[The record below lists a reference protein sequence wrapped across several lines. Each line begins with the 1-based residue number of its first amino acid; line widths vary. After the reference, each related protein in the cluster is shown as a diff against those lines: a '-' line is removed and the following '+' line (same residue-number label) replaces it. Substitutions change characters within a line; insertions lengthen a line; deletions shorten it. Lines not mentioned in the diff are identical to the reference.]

1 MMLVYNAAL
10 GCVHFVMTRVADPEQ
25 ANEQRDAFALYR
37 VERVRY
43 WNDFAQSLDRWGRA
57 TYQRRLVSVYRSL
70 IPPGMRV
77 LELGCGQ
84 GDLLASLQPS
94 RGVGV
99 DFSERVLERAV
110 PRHPEL
116 EFVHADV
123 HEFLPNE
130 KFDFIILSDLVNELW
145 EVQRV
150 LEMAAQCSVSST
162 RVVLNAYSRL
172 WEIPRRLAEAL
183 RLARPQ
189 LSQNWLAREDLNN
202 MLYLSGFETIRTFS
216 EIMWPVRM
224 PGIDQLCNR
233 YLVRLGLFSWLGVT
247 NFIVARPR
255 PLSSGHHTV
264 SVIVPARNEEG
275 NIRRI
280 FEETP
285 DMGTRMELIFVEG
298 HSRDNTFDT
307 IRQEMERYPTRNAK
321 LFRQSG
327 TAKETPCGWDSPR
340 LPAMF

>member
-1 MMLVYNAAL
+1 MVRERGSRL
-10 GCVHFVMTRVADPEQ
+10 GRTHTADSQQ
-25 ANEQRDAFALYR
+25 ANEQKDVFARYRD
-37 VERVRY
+37 ERVLY
-43 WNDFAQSLDRWGRA
+43 WDDFAQSLDRWERSRA
-57 TYQRRLVSVYRSL
+57 TYQRRLTSIYRFL

-99 DFSERVLERAV
+99 DFSERVLERAG
-110 PRHPEL
+110 PRHPAL

-123 HEFLPNE
+123 HEFVPNE

-150 LEMAAQCSVSST
+150 LEMAAQCSVPST

-172 WEIPRRLAEAL
+172 WEIPRRLAEVV

-189 LSQNWLAREDLNN
+189 LSQNWLTREDLNN

-216 EIMWPVRM
+216 EIMWPVRT

-233 YLVRLGLFSWLGVT
+233 YLVKLGLFSWLGVT